1 MPDTGARFDP
11 LDAVLFDLDGVLT
24 PTAEAHMRAWAR
36 LFEPYLAEHEAAPYA
51 SSDYFDHIDG
61 KPRYEG
67 VKSLLVSR
75 GIDLP
80 FGDPS
85 DSPEADTVCGLGNR
99 KNSVFTAVLAT
110 EGVVPYP
117 GSVAFLDALAERG
130 GVAVAVVS
138 SSKNARA
145 VLAASGLLHR
155 FAVVVDG
162 IVAAEHGIIGK
173 PAPDTYPYGAELLG
187 VPAARA
193 VVVEDALSGVA
204 AGRAGGFGHV
214 LGVDRGAG
222 RDELLTGGAD
232 TVVDDLGELAGR
244 LRRRTEGKR

>member
-1 MPDTGARFDP
+1 
-11 LDAVLFDLDGVLT
+11 LFDLDGVLT

-36 LFEPYLAEHEAAPYA
+36 LFEPYLAAHGAAPYE

-67 VKSLLVSR
+67 VRSLLVAR

-85 DSPEADTVCGLGNR
+85 DPPEADTVCGLGNR

-110 EGVVPYP
+110 EGVTPYP
-117 GSVAFLDALAERG
+117 GSVAFLDALAEL

-162 IVAAEHGIIGK
+162 LVAAERGIVGK
-173 PAPDTYPYGAELLG
+173 PAPDTYLYGAELLG

-214 LGVDRGAG
+214 LGVNRGAG
-222 RDELLTGGAD
+222 RDELLAAGAD
-232 TVVDDLGELAGR
+232 TVVDDLGELTRMLGR
-244 LRRRTEGKR
+244 TAEGER

>member
-1 MPDTGARFDP
+1 
-11 LDAVLFDLDGVLT
+11 
-24 PTAEAHMRAWAR
+24 MRAWAR
-36 LFEPYLAEHEAAPYA
+36 LFEPYLAEHGATPYLP
-51 SSDYFDHIDG
+51 SDYFDHIDG

-67 VKSLLVSR
+67 VTSLLVSR

-85 DSPEADTVCGLGNR
+85 DPPSADTVCGLGNR
-99 KNSVFTAVLAT
+99 KNSVFTALLSA
-110 EGVVPYP
+110 EGVAPYP
-117 GSVAFLDALAERG
+117 GSIAFLDALAERG

-162 IVAAEHGIIGK
+162 LVAAERGIVGK
-173 PAPDTYPYGAELLG
+173 PAPDTYLYGAELLG

-214 LGVDRGAG
+214 LGVNRGAG
-222 RDELLTGGAD
+222 RDELLAAGAD
-232 TVVDDLGELAGR
+232 TVVDDLGELTRMLGR
-244 LRRRTEGKR
+244 TAEGER